1 MPAPIKVE
9 LVAYSTEWRRMAAD
23 EIERVSPAFGG
34 NLMAIHHV
42 GSTAIPA
49 ICAKPILDLM
59 PEIKI
64 LDELDASKFALEG
77 LGYESWGEYGIRN
90 RRYCTLS
97 DKTTG
102 RRLVQLHCFRTEDSE
117 IERHLAFRD
126 YLRDNPEVALAYD
139 REKRRCRDLHPD
151 DSHAYTDAKTAWI
164 DSIMHRALERYRR
177 KQ

>member
-1 MPAPIKVE
+1 
-9 LVAYSTEWRRMAAD
+9 MAAD
-23 EIERVSPAFGG
+23 EDKRLADALGP
-34 NLMAIHHV
+34 NLLIVHHI
-42 GSTAIPA
+42 GSTAIPG
-49 ICAKPILDLM
+49 ICAKPIIDLLPEVTSLDQ
-59 PEIKI
+59 
-64 LDELDASKFALEG
+64 LDASKSALEG
-77 LGYESWGEYGIRN
+77 LGYECWGEYGIRN

-102 RRLVQLHCFRTEDSE
+102 RRLVQLHCFRTGDSE

-151 DSHAYTDAKTAWI
+151 DSHAYTDAKAAWI
-164 DSIMHRALERYRR
+164 DSIMPRALERYRR